1 MTSEILKF
9 YLNGEKVE
17 LKSFEPNMTLL
28 QYLRA
33 PKVGLTGTK
42 ESCGSGVCGACTIL
56 MMYFDEKINKPYIT
70 AVKSCQLPLIYC
82 NGCAIYTIEGKNT
95 ALKQKLTPIQESF
108 IKHDGAQCGF
118 CLPGTIMSTTALFE
132 KHQLEGLRPPTVG
145 DIEETLS
152 GHTCRCT
159 GYRPIFQSLKE
170 FLIEEGSKP
179 PQLEIPKFP
188 SELIEANKQSLH
200 VNGNLW
206 NFFKPKSLDEFRS
219 LWKLHPEASILGG
232 ATNSNQIFRDH
243 LTKRTI
249 ISTKSITEIQELEEK
264 DGMLHIGA
272 GVSVQ
277 ALLEYTRSRLT
288 EAPNN
293 HSTFR
298 VISKILPRL
307 RSKQIRSVSTV
318 AGEMM
323 SVSEFS
329 ALLVSLGAV
338 LHLESAS
345 GQVSHRIPLRDKC
358 ARCER
363 EAQKAAATHPAS
375 LHARPV
381 FAYDTTSCCVI
392 ACDEV
397 GCQLITGISL
407 PLYCEESEE
416 VKQFADC
423 VLVSRR
429 KDNFPALMMVV
440 MTATLQRIK
449 KEKADESAASVWK
462 FKEVSL
468 ALADGRGNG
477 DRETTESFPSALKPK
492 EKNEEYPPPIVVID
506 ENVEDDDEEPASP
519 SSSSPFSSASA
530 SASSPTES
538 THAALKAMKNSKR
551 PFCIVHKLPSTAEF
565 ILTRSPVLSSETIID
580 AKQVMRR
587 EVEEILLTGISS
599 DDSTDTVYS
608 EVCSRLPSSCPP
620 LPSTWLAKRY
630 ITVAAPDA
638 LTRFA
643 YNLSQHL
650 ETKINTI
657 VPEPLDLSSDYPL
670 DAYDPISRMY
680 SETSSEKPL
689 ELEPEQTRFTHNLQK
704 YSFDYEK
711 VDTLIGKPMSNMHL
725 QSHATGMTQYTVD
738 VPLPPRGLYAEFIL
752 STVAH
757 GKIIRID
764 GTEALK
770 LPGVVDIVTA
780 KDIPGVNKHTGIV
793 MDTTIFADE
802 VVECMHQPIGLI
814 LADTPQIAEYAATL
828 VKVEYDELPA
838 ILTLEEAVEKKSF
851 LSMYE
856 GSDIVLGEPLKVIK
870 ETRKAQEKL
879 AEKMKK
885 GVPEPMENDEWVVI
899 EGEAK
904 AGGQDHYYGETQNC
918 VVIPHDGM
926 VDVYSSTQ
934 NPSKVQFDV
943 AGALGIPRAKV
954 MCKAMRLG
962 GGFGGKQDRPC
973 ILATAAAV
981 AAKKTGRAVRLVMKR
996 SMDMAVHGGR
1006 HPMWCRYTVV
1016 ASKKTGLLKALDA
1029 EVIAQGG
1036 YAHDVTGP
1044 VLFKCAFQLQGT
1056 YTIPNI
1062 RVIAR
1067 AAKTNHNPNTAFRGF
1082 GAPQSCLFIEMIMEH
1097 VADVLGIPQ
1106 SQIRDINLNKVGDP
1120 LVTGSLIS
1128 QNKGEKFIRIMWDEL
1143 MKTSDYENR
1152 LKAVEEFNATH
1163 TNTKRGIAITPMK
1176 NGACF
1181 EDDFMNQAEA
1191 LVHVLPDGSVE
1202 VAHSGI
1208 EMGQGLNTKIAQV
1221 AAETLGIDISFIH
1234 VLHTSTETCTNTQP
1248 TAASTGLD
1256 LNGGALK
1263 KACEQINAS
1272 LAPLREKMKDKTWPE
1287 ICTTAYFSRYA
1298 MSGQAHFILPTINWQ
1313 WKTKTGFTAFY
1324 YAFGVSVSE
1333 VEVDC
1338 TTGEYTILR
1347 SDLIEDAGRS
1357 LNPILDAGQVE
1368 GGFIQGVGWVT
1379 GEEIEY
1385 DIATGAMLSDMHTYA
1400 VPLARDVPLELHTT
1414 LAHGFR
1420 CDENVGASKTT
1431 AESPVLLGVSVLM
1444 ALRHAV
1450 NAARR
1455 DRGLSLLRY
1464 QISPFTVDRIK
1475 LAIEGVLDGEDGM
1488 RYTIMI

>member
-1 MTSEILKF
+1 MESNSLVF
-9 YLNGEKVE
+9 YLNGNKVT
-17 LKSFEPNMTLL
+17 LNSFEPNTTLL
-28 QYLRA
+28 QYLRN
-33 PKVGLTGTK
+33 PEVGLTGTK

-56 MMYFDEKINKPYIT
+56 MMYYDENKAKPYIT
-70 AVKSCQLPLIYC
+70 AIKSCQFPLIYC
-82 NGCAIYTIEGKNT
+82 HGCAIYTIEGKNT
-95 ALKQKLTPIQESF
+95 ALNQKLTPVQESF
-108 IKHDGAQCGF
+108 VKHDGAQCGF

-132 KHQLEGLRPPTVG
+132 KHQLEGLPPPTVG
-145 DIEETLS
+145 DIEETLG

-159 GYRPIFQSLKE
+159 GYRPIFQSLKDY
-170 FLIEEGSKP
+170 FTEEGPKP

-188 SELIEANKQSLH
+188 DELVELSKQSLH
-200 VNGNLW
+200 IKGSLW
-206 NFFKPKSLDEFRS
+206 EFFKPKSLNEFRA
-219 LWKLHPEASILGG
+219 LWKAHPDALILGG
-232 ATNSNQIFRDH
+232 ATNSNQIFRDY

-249 ISTKSITEIQELEEK
+249 ISTASIAELSEITEK
-264 DGMLHIGA
+264 DGVLHIGA
-272 GVSVQ
+272 AVPVQ
-277 ALLEYTRSRLT
+277 TLLEYARAQTSKT
-288 EAPNN
+288 PNTHN
-293 HSTFR
+293 PLRTLAD
-298 VISKILPRL
+298 ILPRL
-307 RSKQIRSVSTV
+307 RSKQIRCVSTV
-318 AGEMM
+318 AGELLSM
-323 SVSEFS
+323 SEMS
-329 ALLVSLGAV
+329 ALLVSLGISIQLEDVEGKTSQRTPLTDKCSCCGSMGDKAAPYEATTCCV
-338 LHLESAS
+338 MDCNNHGKQFITGATLRINSVDESAT
-345 GQVSHRIPLRDKC
+345 K
-358 ARCER
+358 
-363 EAQKAAATHPAS
+363 
-375 LHARPV
+375 
-381 FAYDTTSCCVI
+381 
-392 ACDEV
+392 
-397 GCQLITGISL
+397 
-407 PLYCEESEE
+407 
-416 VKQFADC
+416 KQFTDAL
-423 VLVSRR
+423 LVSRR
-429 KDNFPALMMVV
+429 KDNAASLMLVV
-440 MTATLQRIK
+440 MKATL
-449 KEKADESAASVWK
+449 EEASKGEWK
-462 FKEVSL
+462 FSDVALTVS
-468 ALADGRGNG
+468 DGRGNA
-477 DRETTESFPSALKPK
+477 DRETTKSFTAAFKPEGKSQLAVESASSSA
-492 EKNEEYPPPIVVID
+492 
-506 ENVEDDDEEPASP
+506 
-519 SSSSPFSSASA
+519 SSSSTPSEADIVMA
-530 SASSPTES
+530 VKT
-538 THAALKAMKNSKR
+538 KR
-551 PFCIVHKLPSTAEF
+551 PLCVIHRLEGTAEC
-565 ILTRSPVLSSETIID
+565 LKKAPQLSSEAIIA
-580 AKQVMRR
+580 AKEVMKK
-587 EVEEILLTGISS
+587 EIETILLTGMPTEA
-599 DDSTDTVYS
+599 STDAAYKAAC
-608 EVCSRLPSSCPP
+608 EKLNESRPP
-620 LPSTWLAKRY
+620 LPTTWLTKRY
-630 ITVAAPDA
+630 ITIAAPGA
-638 LTRFA
+638 LNRFA
-643 YNLSQHL
+643 YNMSHHL
-650 ETKINTI
+650 GITLKAI
-657 VPEPLDLSSDYPL
+657 VPKKCEKESASGSALASPCPSTVD
-670 DAYDPISRMY
+670 
-680 SETSSEKPL
+680 EKPL
-689 ELEPEQTRFTHNLQK
+689 ELEPLQTRYRNELQK

-725 QSHATGMTQYTVD
+725 QSHATGMTQFTVD

-757 GKIIRID
+757 GKILKID
-764 GTEALK
+764 GSEAMK
-770 LPGVVDIVTA
+770 IPGVVDIVTA
-780 KDIPGVNKHTGIV
+780 KDIPGENKHTGIV
-793 MDTTIFADE
+793 MDTKIFADE
-802 VVECMHQPIGLI
+802 IVECMHQPIGLI

-828 VKVEYDELPA
+828 VKVEYEVLPA

-856 GSDIVLGEPLKVIK
+856 GSDVVLGEPLKVIE
-870 ETRKAQEKL
+870 ETRQKQKER
-879 AEKMKK
+879 EERMKK
-885 GVPEPMENDEWVVI
+885 GEADTEDYEWVVI

-926 VDVYSSTQ
+926 VDVFSSTQ

-973 ILATAAAV
+973 ILTTAAAV
-981 AAKKTGRAVRLVMKR
+981 AAYKTGRPIRLVMKR

-1006 HPMWCRYTVV
+1006 HPMWCRYTLV

-1044 VLFKCAFQLQGT
+1044 VLFKCTFQLQGT

-1062 RVIAR
+1062 RVVAR

-1082 GAPQSCLFIEMIMEH
+1082 GAPQSCLFIEMILEH
-1097 VADVLGIPQ
+1097 AADLLGIPQ
-1106 SQIRDINLNKVGDP
+1106 SQIRDINMNKVGDP

-1152 LKAVEEFNATH
+1152 LKAVDEFNATH
-1163 TNTKRGIAITPMK
+1163 TSTKRGIAITPMK

-1256 LNGGALK
+1256 LNGGAVK

-1333 VEVDC
+1333 VEVDVE
-1338 TTGEYTILR
+1338 TGEFTILR

-1357 LNPILDAGQVE
+1357 LNPTLDAGQVE

-1379 GEEIEY
+1379 AEEIEY

-1400 VPLARDVPLELHTT
+1400 VPLARDVPLELRTT

-1420 CDENVGASKTT
+1420 CEPNVGASKTT

-1450 NAARR
+1450 NSARF
-1455 DRGLSLLRY
+1455 DRGLPVLRY
-1464 QISPFTVDRIK
+1464 QLSPFTVDRIK
-1475 LAIEGVLDGEDGM
+1475 LAIEGVLDGEDGIK
-1488 RYTIMI
+1488 YTTKV